1 MLKKYQIKISKI
13 DHVLISHLHGDH
25 YFGLIGLLSTMHL
38 FGREKELTLIAPPGL
53 AEIISLQLK
62 HSQTWLM
69 YKINFV
75 EWTPDEVE
83 LVFENQ
89 QVTVHTIPM
98 DHGVP
103 CAGFLFREKE
113 KKRRIHREV
122 FSGLDL
128 SPLEI
133 NRLKIGEDLVNP
145 DGSIKH
151 KNKELTLD
159 PLPQFSYAYC
169 SDTKY
174 KPGIIDQIQD
184 VDLLYHESTFA
195 DDMEERAHGTFH
207 STAKE
212 AASIAKEANVGKL
225 ILGHFSAR
233 YRELDVILE
242 EAKTV
247 FDNTELAI
255 EGTKFEISNKG

>member
-1 MLKKYQIKISKI
+1 M
-13 DHVLISHLHGDH
+13 HGDH

-38 FGREKELTLIAPPGL
+38 FGREKDLTLVAPPGL
-53 AEIISLQLK
+53 SEIISLQLQ

-75 EWTPDEVE
+75 EWTPNQSE

-89 QVTVHTIPM
+89 QLTIHTIPM
-98 DHGVP
+98 NHGVP
-103 CAGFLFREKE
+103 CSGFLFREKA
-113 KKRRIHREV
+113 KRRRIHREV
-122 FSGLDL
+122 FADLDL
-128 SPLEI
+128 TPLEI
-133 NRLKIGEDLVNP
+133 NKLKNGEDLLSE
-145 DGSIKH
+145 DGTVKH
-151 KNKELTLD
+151 ENSVLTID
-159 PLPQFSYAYC
+159 PHPQYSYAYC

-174 KPGIIDQIQD
+174 KSEIIDQVKG
-184 VDLLYHESTFA
+184 VDLLYHEATFA
-195 DDMEERAHGTFH
+195 DDMIERAHNTYH

-212 AASIAKEANVGKL
+212 AASIGRDAEVGKL

-247 FDNTELAI
+247 FEESYLAI
-255 EGTKFEISNKG
+255 EGTKFEVPDS